1 MTIDD
6 KLLLLKA
13 GYTKEEIE
21 GMTAPEAPDEQTEP
35 TEAPAEQPAP
45 EAPAE
50 QGTDTDV
57 PAWAVALQA
66 SIEKLTKAT
75 QSRNTQFD
83 DMGDAVDTATRAD
96 KALAKY
102 ITGK

>member
-21 GMTAPEAPDEQTEP
+21 CMTEPEEPDEKPTPEEP
-35 TEAPAEQPAP
+35 DEKPAP

>member
-21 GMTAPEAPDEQTEP
+21 SMTPEAPAEHP
-35 TEAPAEQPAP
+35 ALEAPAEQPAP

-57 PAWAVALQA
+57 PAWAIALQA

>member
-21 GMTAPEAPDEQTEP
+21 GMTAPEAPDEQP
-35 TEAPAEQPAP
+35 APEAPDEQPAP

-50 QGTDTDV
+50 QGTDTEV

-66 SIEKLTKAT
+66 SIEKLTKST

-83 DMGDAVDTATRAD
+83 DMGDAIDTATRAD

>member
-1 MTIDD
+1 MTVED

-21 GMTAPEAPDEQTEP
+21 GMT

-50 QGTDTDV
+50 QGTDTDA

>member
-1 MTIDD
+1 MTIED

-21 GMTAPEAPDEQTEP
+21 SMTPDAP
-35 TEAPAEQPAP
+35 EAPAEQPAP

-50 QGTDTDV
+50 QRTDTEV

-75 QSRNTQFD
+75 QTRNTQFD

>member
-21 GMTAPEAPDEQTEP
+21 GMTAPEAPDEQ
-35 TEAPAEQPAP
+35 PAP

-50 QGTDTDV
+50 QGTDTEV

-66 SIEKLTKAT
+66 SIEKLTKST

-83 DMGDAVDTATRAD
+83 DMGDAIDTATRAD